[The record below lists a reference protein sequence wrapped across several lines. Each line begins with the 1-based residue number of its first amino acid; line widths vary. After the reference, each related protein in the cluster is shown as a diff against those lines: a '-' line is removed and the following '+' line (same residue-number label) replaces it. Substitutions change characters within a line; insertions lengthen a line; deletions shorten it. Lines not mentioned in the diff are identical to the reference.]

1 MHDLLQR
8 DARAIADIKRIRFA
22 PATAMRG
29 EGCWLIDA
37 DGRRVLDL
45 SSSWGAASLGY
56 GHPAVTEAV
65 ATAAHNMGRV
75 RVYSQSSTSLPWRW
89 LNVFWKVFPMAR
101 IGAFGSAIQVRI
113 PTMSPCAS
121 VKR

>member
-8 DARAIADIKRIRFA
+8 DARAIADINRIRFA

-45 SSSWGAASLGY
+45 SSSWGTASLGY
-56 GHPAVTEAV
+56 GNPAVTEAV
-65 ATAAHNMGRV
+65 ATAAHNMAGCGF
-75 RVYSQSSTSLPWRW
+75 T
-89 LNVFWKVFPMAR
+89 LNRQRACR
-101 IGAFGSAIQVRI
+101 GAG
-113 PTMSPCAS
+113 
-121 VKR
+121 